1 MLPGLCQATDF
12 AGVIQQAGNWAVA
25 ISDLLQVCQPECQ
38 PDEKAKTI
46 GHTLESPSVKETK
59 PFIKKGWNSGSGVRT
74 GSVEAEIKGSLLIN
88 TTDFG
93 G

>member
-38 PDEKAKTI
+38 PDEKAKTWGFRHSTVI
-46 GHTLESPSVKETK
+46 ECL
-59 PFIKKGWNSGSGVRT
+59 N
-74 GSVEAEIKGSLLIN
+74 
-88 TTDFG
+88 D
-93 G
+93 